1 MGNLHFV
8 KIQYCVVKSKRSVQ
22 PRTHTIQRDLEKKA
36 PALKDGRRA
45 RCAAMRIP
53 RLVLQSLRHQ
63 AVVLHA
69 QITQCSLIHS
79 ANHGHRTATRL

>member
-1 MGNLHFV
+1 MSNLHFV

-36 PALKDGRRA
+36 PALEVGRRA

-53 RLVLQSLRHQ
+53 HLVLQSLRHQ
-63 AVVLHA
+63 AVVLYV
-69 QITQCSLIHS
+69 QITHCSLLLYC
-79 ANHGHRTATRL
+79 N